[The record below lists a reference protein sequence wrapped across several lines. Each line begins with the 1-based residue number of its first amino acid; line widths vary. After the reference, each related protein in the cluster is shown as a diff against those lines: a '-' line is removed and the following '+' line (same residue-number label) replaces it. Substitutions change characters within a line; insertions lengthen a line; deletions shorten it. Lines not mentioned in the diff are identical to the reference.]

1 VGAPFST
8 NVSVTP
14 AQVYVPSPSG
24 TPSVFIANGGRY
36 PVWVGGSAV
45 TSVAGLELSPGASM
59 TLPNAAQGI
68 FAVSGFTPGTAGPG
82 TVLSNIAQGGS
93 VISVASGG
101 TAFTTGSDIVIE
113 SGSVRQEVQAV
124 AAQNGTTVTISGT
137 FAYAHG
143 STVTFSQVV
152 PAQASVTV
160 SAGAV

>member
-1 VGAPFST
+1 MAPFSAD
-8 NVSVTP
+8 VSVTP

-24 TPSVFIANGGRY
+24 VPSVFLENAGLS

-45 TSVAGLELSPGASM
+45 TTVAGLQLAPGASM
-59 TLPNAAQGI
+59 TLPHAAQGVW
-68 FAVSGFTPGTAGPG
+68 AVSGFTPGAAGPG

-101 TAFTTGSDIVIE
+101 SAFTTGSDIVIE

-124 AAQNGTTVTISGT
+124 AAQTGTTVTISGT

-143 STVTFSQVV
+143 STVTFSQAV
-152 PAQASVTV
+152 PAPALVTI